1 MKLAEGFLT
10 HEMDGERIMVAGGEM
25 AQKFVGLVRA
35 NEAAA
40 VILDCLKEDTDA
52 EAIVKKMAEE
62 YDAPE
67 DVLRRDVLKV
77 LEQLRSIG
85 ALDEE

>member
-10 HEMDGERIMVAGGEM
+10 HDMDGERIMVAGGEM
-25 AQKFVGLVRA
+25 AQKFAGLVRA

-85 ALDEE
+85 ALNE

>member
-10 HEMDGERIMVAGGEM
+10 HDMDGERIMVAGGEM
-25 AQKFVGLVRA
+25 AQKFAGLVRA

-77 LEQLRSIG
+77 LAQLRSIG
-85 ALDEE
+85 ALDE

>member
-10 HEMDGERIMVAGGEM
+10 HDMDGERIMVAGGEM
-25 AQKFVGLVRA
+25 AQKFAGLVRA

-77 LEQLRSIG
+77 LQQLRSIG
-85 ALDEE
+85 ALDE

>member
-25 AQKFVGLVRA
+25 AQKFAGLVRA

-85 ALDEE
+85 ALDE